1 MTPPT
6 ELSAGKPSEDRESE
20 GHDVR
25 PALVAWKDDLHE
37 QEPDHRAGD
46 RSDDRSENPS
56 ENRHRPSKAP
66 IRAADKGRRR

>member
-6 ELSAGKPSEDRESE
+6 DLPAAKPPKDRESE
-20 GHDVR
+20 GHGVR
-25 PALVAWKDDLHE
+25 PALVAWKDHLHE

-46 RSDDRSENPS
+46 RSDDPSENRS

-66 IRAADKGRRR
+66 IRAADKGRRG